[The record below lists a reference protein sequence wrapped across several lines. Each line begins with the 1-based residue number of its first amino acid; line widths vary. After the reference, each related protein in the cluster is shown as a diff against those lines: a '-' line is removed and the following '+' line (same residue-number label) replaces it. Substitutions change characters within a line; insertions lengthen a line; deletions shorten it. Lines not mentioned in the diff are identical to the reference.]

1 MTKIV
6 KIASISVAA
15 LLSASLLGGCSTT
28 DQTARDMAQQAL
40 DSANSAQACCNSN
53 TERLDRMYQKI
64 MGK

>member
-6 KIASISVAA
+6 KIASLSAAA
-15 LLSASLLGGCSTT
+15 LLSVSMLGGCTT

-40 DSANSAQACCNSN
+40 DAANGAQSCCNSN

>member
-6 KIASISVAA
+6 KAASLSAAA
-15 LLSASLLGGCSTT
+15 LLSVALLGGCT
-28 DQTARDMAQQAL
+28 DQTARDTAQQAL
-40 DSANSAQACCNSN
+40 DAANSAQACCNSN

>member
-1 MTKIV
+1 MTKTV
-6 KIASISVAA
+6 KLASLSVAA
-15 LLSASLLGGCSTT
+15 LLGASLLGGCAT

-40 DSANSAQACCNSN
+40 DSANSAQACCNAN

>member
-1 MTKIV
+1 MTKTV
-6 KIASISVAA
+6 KVASFSAAA
-15 LLSASLLGGCSTT
+15 LLSVSLLGGCTT
-28 DQTARDMAQQAL
+28 DQTARDMAQQAM

>member
-6 KIASISVAA
+6 KLASLSAAA
-15 LLSASLLGGCSTT
+15 LLSLSMLGGCTT

-40 DSANSAQACCNSN
+40 DSAKGAQACCDAN

-64 MGK
+64 MSK

>member
-6 KIASISVAA
+6 KMASISVAA
-15 LLSASLLGGCSTT
+15 VLLLGACTT
-28 DQTARDMAQQAL
+28 DQTARDMAQRAL
-40 DSANSAQACCNSN
+40 DTANSAQACCNAN

>member
-1 MTKIV
+1 MTKTL
-6 KIASISVAA
+6 KLASLSAAA
-15 LLSASLLGGCSTT
+15 LISAALLGGCAT

-40 DSANSAQACCNSN
+40 DAANGAQACCNAN

>member
-6 KIASISVAA
+6 KLAS
-15 LLSASLLGGCSTT
+15 LSAASVLGLSLLGGCA

-40 DSANSAQACCNSN
+40 DKANAAQSCCDSN

-64 MGK
+64 MSK

>member
-1 MTKIV
+1 MTKIT
-6 KIASISVAA
+6 KIATLSAAA
-15 LLSASLLGGCSTT
+15 LLSVSLLGCTT

-40 DSANSAQACCNSN
+40 DTANGAQACCNSN

>member
-6 KIASISVAA
+6 KLASLSAAA
-15 LLSASLLGGCSTT
+15 LLSASLVGGCTT

-40 DSANSAQACCNSN
+40 DAANSAQACCDAN

-64 MGK
+64 MSK

>member
-1 MTKIV
+1 MTKIA
-6 KIASISVAA
+6 KIASISAAA
-15 LLSASLLGGCSTT
+15 LLSVSLLGGCTT

-40 DSANSAQACCNSN
+40 DSAHRAQACCNST